1 MRRDGDDELKA
12 VTFPRHCCIDA
23 ILVFI
28 MEMLKTI
35 SGLKG
40 LRSVCLIMDLFQLI
54 SVQSP
59 FKFN

>member
-12 VTFPRHCCIDA
+12 VTFPRHCCINA

-28 MEMLKTI
+28 TEMLKTI

-40 LRSVCLIMDLFQLI
+40 LLSVYLIMDLFQLL
-54 SVQSP
+54 
-59 FKFN
+59 